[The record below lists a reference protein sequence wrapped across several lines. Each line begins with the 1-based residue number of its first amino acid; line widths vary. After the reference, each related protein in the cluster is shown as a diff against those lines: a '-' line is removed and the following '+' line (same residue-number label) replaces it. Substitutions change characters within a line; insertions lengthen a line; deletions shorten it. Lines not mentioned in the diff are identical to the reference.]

1 MRKNVIKRII
11 SVIMLCTLCFN
22 TMLVLPITAAETITK
37 YKSSELGEK
46 RLQVEE
52 DGVVIDGI
60 KINKEEFKKGLSKL
74 VKMPDTPLSVNLV
87 EEGEQIA
94 DTAKKTTG
102 LAAVG
107 VGIKGI
113 FERLNYG
120 MFLAAISNKVPF
132 VIPSFTFSGVKREI
146 TVVVVP
152 KTGAIVI
159 DGIAMGM
166 NWMTYD
172 IAKYLSEKQDTL
184 KTVPSKETEK
194 IDWDVD
200 ENKKK
205 HVAKGSGKRHEEGWR
220 RLGLNPNNP
229 LDPKF
234 WGPALALMKRVVSLG
249 NRLPNK
255 TLENG
260 GIKEVYEYIIKMA
273 TDIEE
278 GIKIIV
284 EIYYGPDGEG
294 KLIHILEDAYFK
306 FFKNLK

>member
-132 VIPSFTFSGVKREI
+132 VIPSFTFSGVKRDI

-152 KTGAIVI
+152 ETGAIVI

-172 IAKYLSEKQDTL
+172 IAEYLSEKQDTL
-184 KTVPSKETEK
+184 KTVPSKETEE

-200 ENKKK
+200 KNKKN
-205 HVAKGSGKRHEEGWR
+205 HVANGTNGKHKCGWEK
-220 RLGLNPNNP
+220 LGLNPNIP
-229 LDPKF
+229 EDPKF
-234 WGPALALMKRVVSLG
+234 WGPVLELIKRTVSLG
-249 NRLPNK
+249 RRLPNE
-255 TLENG
+255 TANNG
-260 GIKEVYEYIIKMA
+260 GVKEVYEYIIKVA
-273 TDIEE
+273 TDAEE

-284 EIYYGPDGEG
+284 KIYNGLGGEG
-294 KLIHILEDAYFK
+294 KLIRRLEDAYLELFK
-306 FFKNLK
+306 KLK